1 MNSQGAPFDLE
12 ITTTVLKRIAG
23 IYNGIAEKV
32 LVTVNYNRLTDLIEN
47 HADGRLELRIKHCR
61 RPIVEHSLWLEG
73 TSEHVYMAAM
83 TFSSCINAIS
93 LCSGILASL
102 IKGIWTKRV
111 PQS

>member
-1 MNSQGAPFDLE
+1 MNNQGAPFDLE

-23 IYNGIAEKV
+23 IYNGPAEKV
-32 LVTVNYNRLTDLIEN
+32 LVTVNYNRLIEFVEN
-47 HADGRLELRIKHCR
+47 HADGRLELRVKHCR
-61 RPIVEHSLWLEG
+61 RPIAEHSLWPEG

-83 TFSSCINAIS
+83 TFSGCINAIS

-102 IKGIWTKRV
+102 TKGIWTKKV

>member
-12 ITTTVLKRIAG
+12 IITTVLKLIAR

-32 LVTVNYNRLTDLIEN
+32 LVTVNYHRLIDFVEN
-47 HADGRLELRIKHCR
+47 HADGRLELWVKHCR
-61 RPIVEHSLWLEG
+61 RPIAEHLLWLEG